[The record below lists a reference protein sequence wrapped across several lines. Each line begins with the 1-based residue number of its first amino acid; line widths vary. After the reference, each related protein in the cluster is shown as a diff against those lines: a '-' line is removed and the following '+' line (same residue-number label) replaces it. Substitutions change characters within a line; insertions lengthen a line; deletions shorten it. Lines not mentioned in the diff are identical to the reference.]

1 MTDYFDLHFHPTF
14 KKFITNYE
22 AAFPTQ
28 RNAEELEE
36 KINLKNKIAEK
47 VDDWFLHILHSQSA
61 VGDCISS
68 GVQIGNAALAN
79 LEYGFANSR
88 GFLASILKSSFT
100 KPMDQKYFE
109 LVERG
114 EISYYR
120 MMLKELDLYRQISKG
135 DNRVEMICRK
145 LHKNLDSLSKNSKL
159 KLLISLEGGH
169 NLSRLKVGQTLVHD
183 SMAQY
188 AAYDQKDSFV
198 KSMNRGPKIGIN
210 PAESFKDFMQLLWD
224 NDMDMM
230 YMTITHLT
238 HIAEQNLATHAF
250 GLKMLQH
257 SAFYPTGNG
266 ISRIGY
272 ELIKAFSDL
281 KLIDN
286 EGKSVKAPVLADIKH
301 LGLKSRMDLYAFR
314 KSNNIKD
321 PLVAS
326 HMGVTGYSVNEWKEA
341 IITDKSKVFSTGG
354 VKSVEVRTER
364 KSCGKWGS
372 FINNQFSFNP
382 WSINL
387 MDEDIVE
394 VISSNGLIG
403 VNLDVRIIGF
413 QSKIGLSASDT
424 SEFLSTSDFQ
434 THFPNIRL
442 QNLEEGRFEMM
453 QEQLES
459 WTVPTKEERHPLCL
473 CFNII
478 HIVNVA
484 MLKSK
489 NSTDPWNH
497 ICIGSDYDGMIEP
510 MKICYNVTGIDDLEY
525 NLLKWLPIA
534 AKAYYEENGGVE
546 SIQHELT
553 DLNKLKSKVR
563 KIMFE
568 NGKRFV
574 NNWLAGKA
582 GAV

>member
-1 MTDYFDLHFHPTF
+1 MTDFFDLHFHPTF
-14 KKFITNYE
+14 KKFITRYE
-22 AAFPTQ
+22 AQFPSN
-28 RNAEELEE
+28 RSAGELEE
-36 KINLKNKIAEK
+36 RIRLKNKIAELT
-47 VDDWFLHILHSQSA
+47 DEWFLHILQSQSA
-61 VGDCISS
+61 VGDCINS
-68 GVQIGNAALAN
+68 GVRVGNAALAN
-79 LEYGFANSR
+79 LEYGFAASR

-109 LVERG
+109 TVENG

-120 MMLKELDLYRQISKG
+120 MMLKELDLYRRISDG
-135 DNRVEMICRK
+135 DKRVGMICRK
-145 LHKNLDSLSKNSKL
+145 KYKSLDEMPNESKL

-169 NLSRLKVGQTLVHD
+169 NLFRLKIGQTLNHD
-183 SMAQY
+183 SMAPY
-188 AAYDQKDSFV
+188 SAYDQGDSFV
-198 KSMNRGPKIGIN
+198 KSMNRGTAIGID
-210 PAESFKDFMQLLWD
+210 PAKSLKDFMQLLWD
-224 NDMDMM
+224 NGMDMM

-238 HIAEQNLATHAF
+238 HIAEQHLATHAF

-257 SAFYPTGNG
+257 PAFYPTGNG
-266 ISRIGY
+266 ISRMGY
-272 ELIKAFSDL
+272 ELISALSGLRLRD
-281 KLIDN
+281 D

-314 KSNNIKD
+314 KSNKIKD

-341 IITDKSKVFSTGG
+341 IEPEKSKIFSTGG

-394 VISSNGLIG
+394 VIDSNGLIG
-403 VNLDVRIIGF
+403 LNLDVRIIGF
-413 QSKIGLSASDT
+413 QSKFGLSSGDT

-434 THFPNIRL
+434 THFPNIRF

-459 WTVPTKEERHPLCL
+459 WTIPTKEERHPLCL

-478 HIVNVA
+478 HIVSVA

-489 NSTDPWNH
+489 NSKDPWNH

-546 SIQHELT
+546 AIQHELT

-568 NGKRFV
+568 NGIRFV